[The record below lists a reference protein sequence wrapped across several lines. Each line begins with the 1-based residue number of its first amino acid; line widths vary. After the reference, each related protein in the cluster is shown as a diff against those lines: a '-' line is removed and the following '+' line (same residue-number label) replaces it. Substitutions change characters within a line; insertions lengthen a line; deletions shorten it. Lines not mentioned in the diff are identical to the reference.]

1 MCTANLFFGGFFLVP
16 FSIMIDEPSVFSWHH
31 LLLGFS
37 ICFIFLLYI
46 TINQTWVQGEKL
58 SC

>member
-1 MCTANLFFGGFFLVP
+1 LVP

-46 TINQTWVQGEKL
+46 TINQTSVQGEKL